1 MRKNIRVKVF
11 EDRMGNIQGFPVRK
25 DLCDKIRNHLNEMVN
40 DKQSS
45 LFFMQE
51 GMGAEEFKQEF
62 LSKQQQ
68 KDVENG
74 WYVTLTIDP
83 WIVGHWYGW
92 DTHTIFE

>member
-1 MRKNIRVKVF
+1 MKNIRVKVW
-11 EDRMGNIQGFPVRK
+11 EDRMGNLRGFPIRK
-25 DLCDKIRNHLNEMVN
+25 DIREKIVAHLNEMHPN
-40 DKQSS
+40 NPQSS
-45 LFFMQE
+45 MFFIQE
-51 GMGAEEFKQEF
+51 GTEEEFRQEF

-74 WYVTLTIDP
+74 WYATLTIDP

>member
-11 EDRMGNIQGFPVRK
+11 EDRMGNIQGFPIRK
-25 DLCDKIRNHLNEMVN
+25 DIREKIVAHLNEMHPN
-40 DKQSS
+40 NPQSS
-45 LFFMQE
+45 MFFFQE
-51 GMGAEEFKQEF
+51 GNRSEDFKAD
-62 LSKQQQ
+62 LSPKLRH
-68 KDVENG
+68 DIEHG